1 MICEKNCVWKL
12 TWHVSMLGPELDG
25 TWDVPNKLHSNFI
38 FAAHFFFSAC
48 CRYLRISTFSQHEM
62 CSYSP
67 SNWHC
72 EDTNASPRLL
82 TLLCSS
88 SNPYSAAPIILNGT
102 ETSRHCTETVC
113 VRLSFHHRW
122 PATFQRVAKHHEQ
135 GKQAT
140 HLAGGEE
147 EGEGT
152 SEDAHGWVLCGVQN
166 FNNEG
171 RGRKQ
176 GRR

>member
-1 MICEKNCVWKL
+1 
-12 TWHVSMLGPELDG
+12 MLPK
-25 TWDVPNKLHSNFI
+25 PSHSNI
-38 FAAHFFFSAC
+38 F
-48 CRYLRISTFSQHEM
+48 QHKV

-72 EDTNASPRLL
+72 EDANASPRLL
-82 TLLCSS
+82 TVLCTVAILIRPHPSFS
-88 SNPYSAAPIILNGT
+88 TELKPLGTAQRRSACVCHSIID
-102 ETSRHCTETVC
+102 V
-113 VRLSFHHRW
+113 
-122 PATFQRVAKHHEQ
+122 PPFQRVAKHHEQ

-176 GRR
+176 GRRCWSLSFWSGGAFSRVAGEGRHIIGFPELKFRVMS